1 MWHTYADFADEEA
14 KFEQLAA
21 RFKTAEL
28 ATEFKDAFEQCQ
40 ARLGD
45 TSCAPGTI
53 FRCILAARIVVAR
66 IVNSKLNK
74 VCQVYVFH
82 VKSSMHIKIPYKCPL
97 TNFKQQL

>member
-45 TSCAPGTI
+45 TSCAPGTSLHI
-53 FRCILAARIVVAR
+53 DSARVVALPR
-66 IVNSKLNK
+66 WVWHSDLTKLSL
-74 VCQVYVFH
+74 
-82 VKSSMHIKIPYKCPL
+82 SSISFLC
-97 TNFKQQL
+97 

>member
-53 FRCILAARIVVAR
+53 FTCTLVARVVAR
-66 IVNSKLNK
+66 IVNSKLYK
-74 VCQVYVFH
+74 VCQVHIFFMF
-82 VKSSMHIKIPYKCPL
+82 KSSIMHIKMPYEAI
-97 TNFKQQL
+97 NVH